1 MTTPRSEIWI
11 EGRPIG
17 QGQPCFVI
25 AEAGVNHNGDV
36 ALARELV
43 HAAKECG
50 ADAVKFQ
57 TFKAERVVT
66 QHAPKAAYQLNVTDP
81 GESQLDMLKKLELSE
96 AAHEEM
102 LRLAR
107 SLGLVFLSTPYG
119 SDDASMLD
127 RLGLPAFKVA
137 SGQIVELSFLE
148 FVARLGKPIILSTG
162 MSSLEE
168 VTQAVATIRNSG
180 NGQVILL
187 QATTNYPASP
197 DEANLL
203 AMDTMARTCS
213 VNVGYSDHTPGIAVA
228 LAAVARGA
236 CVIEKHFT
244 LDRSLPGPDQRCSA
258 DPAEFAALI
267 RGIRQV
273 EAALGD
279 GSKRPSVSER
289 SNVTGMRRSI
299 VTAVDIPRGRT
310 LTPEMLSFKRPG
322 TGISPARLDEVVGR
336 KSAVIIPRDTLLSF
350 DHLQ

>member
-1 MTTPRSEIWI
+1 VTAPRSEIRI
-11 EGRPIG
+11 AGRPVG
-17 QGQPCFVI
+17 QGHPCFII

-57 TFKAERVVT
+57 TFKAERVAT
-66 QHAPKAAYQLNVTDP
+66 PYAPKAAYQLIVTDP
-81 GESQLDMLKKLELSE
+81 GESQFDMLKKLELSE
-96 AAHEEM
+96 AVHEE
-102 LRLAR
+102 LLSLAG
-107 SLGLVFLSTPYG
+107 SLGLVFLSTPYS
-119 SDDASMLD
+119 SDDASMLN
-127 RLGLPAFKVA
+127 RLDLSAFKVA

-168 VTQAVATIRNSG
+168 VSQAVATIRKAG

-187 QATTNYPASP
+187 QTTTNYPASP
-197 DEANLL
+197 DEVNLL

-213 VNVGYSDHTPGIAVA
+213 VNVGYSDHTPGMAVA

-244 LDRSLPGPDQRCSA
+244 LDRSLPGPDQQCSA
-258 DPAEFAALI
+258 DPDELAELV

-279 GSKRPSVSER
+279 GRKRPSVREL
-289 SNVTGMRRSI
+289 SNLTGMRRSI
-299 VTAVDIPRGRT
+299 VAAVDIPPGRT

-322 TGISPARLDEVVGR
+322 TGISPARLEEIIGR
-336 KSAVIIPRDTLLSF
+336 KTAVIIPRDTLLSF
-350 DHLQ
+350 DQLQ